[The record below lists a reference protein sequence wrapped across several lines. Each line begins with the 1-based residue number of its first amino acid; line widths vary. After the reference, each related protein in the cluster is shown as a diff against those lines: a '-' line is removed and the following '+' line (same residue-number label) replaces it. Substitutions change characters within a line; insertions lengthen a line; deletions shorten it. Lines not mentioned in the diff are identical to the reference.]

1 MDKSC
6 HQFCA
11 QKQNGLG
18 LRVSSIWDDVN
29 SEKRHSAKKAEA
41 TERKDVTHC
50 AKMEARDL
58 VKVPDSSAKHAHW
71 SAKDTDSIAK
81 VPDSAAKVAD
91 SAAEVRD
98 SAAEVPNST
107 AKVAH
112 SAAKIAH
119 SVAKVAVSVAKVADS
134 AAKVAHS
141 AAKDPGGPAA
151 AAKSDSA
158 PRPRPR
164 VACLRHRE
172 RARRG
177 ACPLDSRSRY
187 SACATLFAAW
197 RPAL

>member
-18 LRVSSIWDDVN
+18 LRVSSKWDDVQF
-29 SEKRHSAKKAEA
+29 EKRHSAKKAEA

-50 AKMEARDL
+50 AKMDARDL
-58 VKVPDSSAKHAHW
+58 VKVPDSSVRHAHC
-71 SAKDTDSIAK
+71 STKDTHSIAK
-81 VPDSAAKVAD
+81 VAHSAAEVPDSAAKVAD

-98 SAAEVPNST
+98 SAAEVPN
-107 AKVAH
+107 
-112 SAAKIAH
+112 
-119 SVAKVAVSVAKVADS
+119 S

>member
-18 LRVSSIWDDVN
+18 LRVSSKWDDVQF
-29 SEKRHSAKKAEA
+29 EKRHSAKKAEA

-50 AKMEARDL
+50 AKMDARDL
-58 VKVPDSSAKHAHW
+58 VKVPDSSARHAHW
-71 SAKDTDSIAK
+71 SAKDTHSIAEVPHSAAE

-98 SAAEVPNST
+98 SAAEVPNSA

-119 SVAKVAVSVAKVADS
+119 SVAKVAVS